1 MIILGN
7 ESAMT
12 SVSELITEYER
23 RRAEADQ
30 IEASAPV
37 AKIYGQVLDELR
49 GLEAGDIPDRV
60 MSTEEAARLLG
71 IGRAA
76 VAKRCA
82 GGELEGAQK
91 TSGARGRW
99 RIPARSVYASRGIT
113 PRRRNGYG
121 IGIPKL
127 VEV

>member
-1 MIILGN
+1 
-7 ESAMT
+7 MT

-37 AKIYGQVLDELR
+37 AKIYSQVLGELR
-49 GLEAGDIPDRV
+49 RLEAGDIPDRM
-60 MSTEEAARLLG
+60 MSTEEAGRLLG

-76 VAKRCA
+76 VAKRCTS
-82 GGELEGAQK
+82 GELEGAQK
-91 TSGARGRW
+91 TSGDSGRW
-99 RIPARSVYASRGIT
+99 RIPARSVYAALGVT

-121 IGIPKL
+121 IPIPKL

>member
-1 MIILGN
+1 
-7 ESAMT
+7 MT

-23 RRAEADQ
+23 RRGEAEQ

-37 AKIYGQVLDELR
+37 AKIYAQVLGELR
-49 GLEAGDIPDRV
+49 GLEAGDIPDRM
-60 MSTEEAARLLG
+60 MSTEEASRLLG

-82 GGELEGAQK
+82 CGELEGAQK
-91 TSGARGRW
+91 TSGKRGRW
-99 RIPARSVYASRGIT
+99 RIPARSVYAALGVTSK
-113 PRRRNGYG
+113 RRNGFG

>member
-1 MIILGN
+1 
-7 ESAMT
+7 MT

-37 AKIYGQVLDELR
+37 AKIYGMVLEELR
-49 GLEAGDIPDRV
+49 GLEAGDIPDR
-60 MSTEEAARLLG
+60 MMCTKEAARLLG
-71 IGRAA
+71 IGRTA

-82 GGELEGAQK
+82 SGELEGAQK
-91 TSGARGRW
+91 TSGDSGRW
-99 RIPARSVYASRGIT
+99 RIPARSVYAALGVT
-113 PRRRNGYG
+113 PRRTNGRG